1 MSFTLP
7 LESLFGGM
15 LLGVSATLLLL
26 VRGKVAGISGI
37 VGEFFSSEF
46 RENGWRVFF
55 LLGMILSGLLLTP
68 FDFFLP
74 ELLESN
80 LIVIALAG
88 VLVGFGT
95 KLANGCTSGHGI
107 IGMGRFS
114 KRSIIATV
122 IFMSTS
128 ILVVFLKRMMGWM

>member
-1 MSFTLP
+1 
-7 LESLFGGM
+7 
-15 LLGVSATLLLL
+15 
-26 VRGKVAGISGI
+26 
-37 VGEFFSSEF
+37 
-46 RENGWRVFF
+46 
-55 LLGMILSGLLLTP
+55 
-68 FDFFLP
+68 
-74 ELLESN
+74 LLESN

-107 IGMGRFS
+107 IGMGRLS

>member
-37 VGEFFSSEF
+37 VGGFFSPEF
-46 RENGWRVFF
+46 RANGWRVFF
-55 LLGMILSGLLLTP
+55 FVGMILSGLLLTP